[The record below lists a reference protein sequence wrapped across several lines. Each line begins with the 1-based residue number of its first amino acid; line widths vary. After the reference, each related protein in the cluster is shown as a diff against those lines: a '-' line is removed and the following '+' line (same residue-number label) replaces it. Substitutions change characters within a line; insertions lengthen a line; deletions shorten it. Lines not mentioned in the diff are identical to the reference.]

1 MTSMYR
7 TLCLVA
13 ATIVVVSPAHAET
26 PARLAHEAIET
37 FSLSAANGRPYEIV
51 VATPTG
57 PAPAAGYPVV
67 YVLDPHIMFG
77 AMTESVRLMARRQ
90 DVGEQ
95 SVVVG
100 IGYPAGA
107 DPRKERAIDYT
118 PAFGSQPNRTP
129 GTGGAEGFLT
139 FVHDTLKPAIGKRW
153 KIDSKREMLFGH
165 SLGGLFTLYTLINR
179 PDTFDTYVAASP
191 SIWFEDG
198 MVKRGNFRGR
208 LGPKMETQGLSAR
221 VLITVGEYEQDPD
234 PDFPPESPRDLQQR
248 TQVDNAHEF
257 AGWLAGLPGIEA
269 KFIEVEGLDHGSVI
283 PAAIGHG
290 VHFAYSRTAKMPVP
304 APKPAEFNN
313 STGIPVPDAPTYMR
327 MTDEDRY
334 RLRLRIRALPEAQ
347 HKAWNDRFQ
356 YQLGA
361 GLTYDQHRRLHEE
374 RVRMD
379 EKYGTAPVDE

>member
-1 MTSMYR
+1 M
-7 TLCLVA
+7 LCKLRFVAAAFVTLVA
-13 ATIVVVSPAHAET
+13 IPAHAET
-26 PARLAHEAIET
+26 SARMAHGAIKT
-37 FSLSAANGRPYEIV
+37 FSLTAANGRPYEIV

-57 PAPAAGYPVV
+57 PTPAAGYPVV

-100 IGYPAGA
+100 IGYPASA

-118 PAFGSQPNRTP
+118 PAFGSEPNKTP
-129 GTGGAEGFLT
+129 GTGGAEAFLG

-153 KIDSKREMLFGH
+153 KIDVKREMLFGH

-191 SIWFEDG
+191 SIWFEGG

-234 PDFPPESPRDLQQR
+234 PDFSPEVPRDLQQR

-269 KFIEVEGLDHGSVI
+269 KFIEVEGFDHGSVI
-283 PAAIGHG
+283 GEDACPCTETSDIHESDRN
-290 VHFAYSRTAKMPVP
+290 SR
-304 APKPAEFNN
+304 
-313 STGIPVPDAPTYMR
+313 
-327 MTDEDRY
+327 
-334 RLRLRIRALPEAQ
+334 
-347 HKAWNDRFQ
+347 
-356 YQLGA
+356 A
-361 GLTYDQHRRLHEE
+361 GCTSLHAH
-374 RVRMD
+374 D
-379 EKYGTAPVDE
+379 G